1 MFEFSLHHPAVAAFD
16 DSAKLNGRIKMI
28 VIDEPCSGSEG
39 RF

>member
-16 DSAKLNGRIKMI
+16 DSAEINGRIGVI
-28 VIDEPCSGSEG
+28 VIGEG